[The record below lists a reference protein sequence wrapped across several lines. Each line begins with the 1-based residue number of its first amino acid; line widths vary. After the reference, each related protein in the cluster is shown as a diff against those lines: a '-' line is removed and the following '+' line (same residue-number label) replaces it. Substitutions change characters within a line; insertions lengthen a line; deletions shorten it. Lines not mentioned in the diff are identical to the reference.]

1 MIKILVADREEAFCL
16 MYQDELTE
24 EGYEVVSVTR
34 PEAFLKAVEQE
45 NPDLVLMDSEMDDPD
60 VQRFLREVMT
70 SRYRVPGVLCITYS
84 DSKEF
89 CRSFADDIVMKSAN
103 LDELKRKVRGILKNR
118 GELISA
124 AELENTVHT
133 LLHRED
139 RQWVHTHTHPQ
150 GRSAH
155 RSI

>member
-34 PEAFLKAVEQE
+34 PEAFLKAVEKE

-60 VQRFLREVMT
+60 VQRFLKGVMT
-70 SRYRVPGVLCITYS
+70 SGYRVPGILCTTYS

-89 CRSFADDIVMKSAN
+89 CRSFADDIVMKSAS
-103 LDELKRKVRGILKNR
+103 LDELKGKVRGILENR
-118 GELISA
+118 GELISPDISRVPVSDEA
-124 AELENTVHT
+124 FL
-133 LLHRED
+133 
-139 RQWVHTHTHPQ
+139 
-150 GRSAH
+150 SA
-155 RSI
+155 RRGV